1 MSINITIKKCKAPE
15 LQKINFSCDFQLSK
29 KLVEY
34 PMCRD
39 HLNSFQTT
47 LFVGTQG
54 SGKTSLLINFVKKLY
69 KKVFHKIFVFMPSTS
84 RQSLEPNIFEV
95 LPSEQ
100 LFEELN
106 GDTITYVY
114 EEVKKL
120 SSEGKHTLIIYD
132 DVQKSLKNA
141 FVLNSLKN
149 LIANQRHLHVVNLIL
164 CQNFFALHKSLREI
178 VNNVVLFR
186 LGKSQTEKIFDEL
199 IEMHKEKFDEIRDLV
214 FDEKYNWMFINLAT
228 QRIYKKF
235 DEILLHDEDQDQE
248 IENQG

>member
-1 MSINITIKKCKAPE
+1 
-15 LQKINFSCDFQLSK
+15 
-29 KLVEY
+29 
-34 PMCRD
+34 
-39 HLNSFQTT
+39 
-47 LFVGTQG
+47 
-54 SGKTSLLINFVKKLY
+54 
-69 KKVFHKIFVFMPSTS
+69 MPSTS

-120 SSEGKHTLIIYD
+120 SSEGKNTLIIYD

-235 DEILLHDEDQDQE
+235 DEILLHDEDQE